1 MKPVKQKIPTN
12 IITGFLGAGK
22 TTAIQSLLTQRPAG
36 ERWSIFVNEYGMVSI
51 DHALF
56 ESSSEVQVQELAGG
70 CFCCDTAF
78 MLKPLLTQFIRRTNP
93 HRLLIEPTGAGH
105 PASVIDTLQTVPF
118 FRDTLDLRATICLVD
133 PADFQ
138 NPQTCSMAVFH
149 DQIQMADVV
158 VINRLD
164 KRTPEDVERCRRW
177 IQEIDPPKLLVET
190 TSFGQLRPEWLDLD
204 GVIVRSPQFHDA
216 HSAPA
221 VQAPASH
228 TEQIVMLSGPK
239 APAAGQTSG
248 GSPIVHTLEQTP
260 QPRKPVRLE
269 NSGQGQWACGW
280 IFAQDDVFDR
290 NELLDL
296 LGYVHPIRRL
306 KGIFRCTDGWWLIN
320 RVGSVT
326 SFQPSSYRRDSRLE
340 IIKDELTSGWP
351 ELERKLVEC
360 CTKPQV
366 P

>member
-1 MKPVKQKIPTN
+1 MNPIKQRIPTN
-12 IITGFLGAGK
+12 LITGFLGTGK
-22 TTAIQSLLTQRPAG
+22 TTAIQSLLKQRPTD

-56 ESSSEVQVQELAGG
+56 ESSSEVQIQELAGG

-78 MLKPLLTQFIRRTNP
+78 LLKPMLTQFIRRTNP

-138 NPQTCSMAVFH
+138 NPQVCSMAVFQ

-164 KRTPEDVERCRRW
+164 QRSPEDVERCRSW
-177 IQEIDPPKLLVET
+177 IQEIDPPKLLVEG
-190 TSFGQLRPEWLDLD
+190 TSFGQLRLDWLDLN
-204 GVIVRSPQFHDA
+204 GTVVRPPQFHDA
-216 HSAPA
+216 HAEP
-221 VQAPASH
+221 V
-228 TEQIVMLSGPK
+228 V
-239 APAAGQTSG
+239 PAAKSPPEQLVALG
-248 GSPIVHTLEQTP
+248 GLNASNVGRASDEQPVVYSLDQIP
-260 QPRKPVRLE
+260 QPGKPVRLE
-269 NSGQGQWACGW
+269 NSGRGQWACGW
-280 IFAQDDVFDR
+280 IFSSEDIFDR
-290 NELLDL
+290 DALLDL

-306 KGIFRCTDGWWLIN
+306 KGIFRCTDGWWMIN
-320 RVGSVT
+320 RVDSQT

-340 IIKDELTSGWP
+340 IIKDQPTSGWP
-351 ELERKLVEC
+351 EFEQKLVKC
-360 CTKPQV
+360 CAMP
-366 P
+366 